1 MYMNDLCIFL
11 TKASSAVKKV
21 CSDKSLLF
29 DLFRG
34 SANVALVH
42 FGGESQRV
50 QGLAEAL
57 LLGTDVDE
65 HQGLRVAPKAVLQ
78 QVGQLRV
85 AVGHVGGLLRKC
97 HDNLAKIRKTLV
109 DCLGFGEPHALASTL
124 LDPLAPSEVNQV
136 QNSTTGLQGG
146 GVVSLNLQNKYTV
159 TPGAS
164 LVAQGLCLALALPA
178 LRIMFSTCVSFNT
191 SS

>member
-1 MYMNDLCIFL
+1 MYDLCIFL
-11 TKASSAVKKV
+11 TKASSAMKKV
-21 CSDKSLLF
+21 CLTSLLL

-85 AVGHVGGLLRKC
+85 AVGHVGGL
-97 HDNLAKIRKTLV
+97 
-109 DCLGFGEPHALASTL
+109 
-124 LDPLAPSEVNQV
+124 Q
-136 QNSTTGLQGG
+136 
-146 GVVSLNLQNKYTV
+146 
-159 TPGAS
+159 
-164 LVAQGLCLALALPA
+164 
-178 LRIMFSTCVSFNT
+178 
-191 SS
+191 

>member
-1 MYMNDLCIFL
+1 M
-11 TKASSAVKKV
+11 KKV
-21 CSDKSLLF
+21 CLTSLLL

-85 AVGHVGGLLRKC
+85 AVGHVGGLQQEVLTQV
-97 HDNLAKIRKTLV
+97 ILV
-109 DCLGFGEPHALASTL
+109 F
-124 LDPLAPSEVNQV
+124 
-136 QNSTTGLQGG
+136 
-146 GVVSLNLQNKYTV
+146 YI
-159 TPGAS
+159 
-164 LVAQGLCLALALPA
+164 AQRLEQP
-178 LRIMFSTCVSFNT
+178 NT
-191 SS
+191 F

>member
-1 MYMNDLCIFL
+1 MLVIITIPLCFVIYIETDLEITQVRLAKFNMLRMLYMCIICASFQQRQVQQWKKSVL
-11 TKASSAVKKV
+11 TG
-21 CSDKSLLF
+21 LLL

-85 AVGHVGGLLRKC
+85 AVGHVGGLQQEVFTQV
-97 HDNLAKIRKTLV
+97 ILV
-109 DCLGFGEPHALASTL
+109 FYIAQWLEQPNTFWESAMITWPRFERL
-124 LDPLAPSEVNQV
+124 LLIAWVGSLSKNQR
-136 QNSTTGLQGG
+136 QQG
-146 GVVSLNLQNKYTV
+146 
-159 TPGAS
+159 
-164 LVAQGLCLALALPA
+164 
-178 LRIMFSTCVSFNT
+178 
-191 SS
+191 

>member
-1 MYMNDLCIFL
+1 MYGLCIFL
-11 TKASSAVKKV
+11 TKTTSAMKKSV
-21 CSDKSLLF
+21 LTSLLF
-29 DLFRG
+29 DLFRS

-85 AVGHVGGLLRKC
+85 AVGHVGGLQQ
-97 HDNLAKIRKTLV
+97 
-109 DCLGFGEPHALASTL
+109 
-124 LDPLAPSEVNQV
+124 EVLTQV
-136 QNSTTGLQGG
+136 IFFI
-146 GVVSLNLQNKYTV
+146 
-159 TPGAS
+159 
-164 LVAQGLCLALALPA
+164 AQRLEQP
-178 LRIMFSTCVSFNT
+178 NT
-191 SS
+191 F